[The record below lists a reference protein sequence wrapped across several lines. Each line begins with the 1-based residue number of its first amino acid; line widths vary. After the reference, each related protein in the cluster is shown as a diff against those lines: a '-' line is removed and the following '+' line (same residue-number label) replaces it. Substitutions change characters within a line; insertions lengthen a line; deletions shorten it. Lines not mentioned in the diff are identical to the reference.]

1 MQTIELIIKDE
12 NKDGVF
18 AISLVESPAI
28 EEDFVYL
35 SSHEIELKV
44 VDEEQRIVVGYALI
58 PDKEIYRK
66 VKDTEFNIIFSKETV
81 RLTSEL
87 YMKQLNLNNVTV
99 DHTKKIQGASVIESW
114 ITEDEKHDKV
124 NLYGLKPILGGWAVK
139 MKIYN
144 DEEWQSVKDG
154 KYKGFSIEGKFDGFE
169 ALEQSKQKN
178 IYMSDLIKEVKEII
192 EVGLGKYDVELSDYV
207 EVTGSYNALEKN
219 YNIILKQIAMAR
231 TELKKAIELIQNQEE
246 LTNKFNNALTQFEK
260 KAKDLG
266 MDWKTATPE
275 FTKYQQAV
283 TRQYAPQH
291 FKEVLTAY
299 NNL

>member
-12 NKDGVF
+12 SKDGVF
-18 AISLVESPAI
+18 AISLVENPAI

-124 NLYGLKPILGGWAVK
+124 NLYGLKPILGGWVVK

-144 DEEWQSVKDG
+144 DEEWKSVKDG

-169 ALEQSKQKN
+169 ALEQKKQDKMDLKEEIKSIIKNGLELESKN
-178 IYMSDLIKEVKEII
+178 
-192 EVGLGKYDVELSDYV
+192 VELSTIDD
-207 EVTGSYNALEKN
+207 
-219 YNIILKQIAMAR
+219 LKKYLTTAESSFKEFDS
-231 TELKKAIELIQNQEE
+231 TLSKFYELKKVLVLNGEKYIKETSQIENIYQKALSLSKELGLDFTKTNEYKRLNTLIINGDPKAIQNT
-246 LTNKFNNALTQFEK
+246 LSRVKSI
-260 KAKDLG
+260 
-266 MDWKTATPE
+266 
-275 FTKYQQAV
+275 
-283 TRQYAPQH
+283 
-291 FKEVLTAY
+291 
-299 NNL
+299 

>member
-192 EVGLGKYDVELSDYV
+192 EVGLKSDVIELGVLQDVEKEL
-207 EVTGSYNALEKN
+207 VTANAGAIKAIDLAKSALKPAQESLRLNKELLVKFQN
-219 YNIILKQIAMAR
+219 FIKQI
-231 TELKKAIELIQNQEE
+231 
-246 LTNKFNNALTQFEK
+246 
-260 KAKDLG
+260 KDLG
-266 MDWKTATPE
+266 II
-275 FTKYQQAV
+275 
-283 TRQYAPQH
+283 APQ
-291 FKEVLTAY
+291 KEVENGIMLVKE
-299 NNL
+299 NIKSIEKLISSLNSI

>member
-12 NKDGVF
+12 SKDGVF

-124 NLYGLKPILGGWAVK
+124 NLYGLKPILGGWVVK

-144 DEEWQSVKDG
+144 DEEWKSVKDG

-169 ALEQSKQKN
+169 ALEQKKQDK
-178 IYMSDLIKEVKEII
+178 MDLIEEVKEII
-192 EVGLGKYDVELSDYV
+192 SKGLEMESQSVELADSKKTVDLLTKYNKIKNTARGYYDAKIQSLKVEATKNVELLGDIKDEAQKLKVAFIDLGFDKEAKEIENLQRNAQEDFDVAV
-207 EVTGSYNALEKN
+207 EVIDL
-219 YNIILKQIAMAR
+219 LKR
-231 TELKKAIELIQNQEE
+231 
-246 LTNKFNNALTQFEK
+246 F
-260 KAKDLG
+260 
-266 MDWKTATPE
+266 
-275 FTKYQQAV
+275 
-283 TRQYAPQH
+283 
-291 FKEVLTAY
+291 
-299 NNL
+299 

>member
-44 VDEEQRIVVGYALI
+44 VDEDQRIVVGYALI

-169 ALEQSKQKN
+169 ALEQAKQQT
-178 IYMSDLIKEVKEII
+178 LIEEVKDII
-192 EVGLGKYDVELSDYV
+192 KQGLNG
-207 EVTGSYNALEKN
+207 
-219 YNIILKQIAMAR
+219 
-231 TELKKAIELIQNQEE
+231 
-246 LTNKFNNALTQFEK
+246 
-260 KAKDLG
+260 
-266 MDWKTATPE
+266 
-275 FTKYQQAV
+275 
-283 TRQYAPQH
+283 
-291 FKEVLTAY
+291 
-299 NNL
+299 